1 MSVKFQICS
10 CTKCNAPTNLTYVS
24 AKVVVVI
31 GLISECTMLLG
42 NNKKW
47 HQMHFY
53 KKYNQNTE
61 QEALGRKKLW
71 SKPDVACQVKD
82 FQFLPHT

>member
-1 MSVKFQICS
+1 MRNAVYLFYLYLFFPLILYNSKETMSVKFQICS
-10 CTKCNAPTNLTYVS
+10 CAKCNAPTNLTYVS
-24 AKVVVVI
+24 AKVVVAI

-42 NNKKW
+42 NNYKW

-61 QEALGRKKLW
+61 
-71 SKPDVACQVKD
+71 
-82 FQFLPHT
+82 

>member
-10 CTKCNAPTNLTYVS
+10 CAKCNAPTNLTYVS

-42 NNKKW
+42 NN
-47 HQMHFY
+47 Y
-53 KKYNQNTE
+53 K
-61 QEALGRKKLW
+61 
-71 SKPDVACQVKD
+71 
-82 FQFLPHT
+82 